1 MRKSAPTLF
10 LATALGLL
18 VLAGCQGDS
27 KSAEAQGQAGGAPP
41 PSSVGVVEVKAEAIP
56 VTSELPGRIAPT
68 RIAEV
73 RPRVGGIIVQRV
85 FEQGSDVH
93 EGDPLFQIDPA
104 TFQVAVESAQA
115 GVARAEAVL
124 TQARQE
130 AERTRALVARNTV
143 GTANLDTAV
152 ATQKQAEADLASA
165 RAQLRS
171 AQINLDYATVR
182 APISGR
188 IGRAIVTEGALV
200 SLTGTEALAT
210 IQQLD
215 PVYADIQQPVS
226 QLLRLREALRT
237 GQITQLEENVAQVR
251 LRLDDGS
258 TYPHPGRLL
267 FSEATVEETS
277 GQVTLRAEFPN
288 PDDTLLP
295 GLYVRVAVDQ
305 GIDAN
310 ALAVPNQAI
319 QRDTAGQAF
328 LYLVNANSTVEQRNV
343 TVARVVGNR
352 SVISEGL
359 AAGDKVIADGFQKIG
374 PGAPVA
380 PTPWTPVG
388 AAANELTKDG
398 DSGNAV
404 GAGTPA
410 PASTPAGEAAA
421 PDAQRA
427 TPAPDSDAAASGATN
442 PAPQD
447 AGSQRASN
455 PPADA
460 STSAR

>member
-1 MRKSAPTLF
+1 MRFSARLLF
-10 LATALGLL
+10 SATALGLL
-18 VLAGCQGDS
+18 VVAGCQGES
-27 KSAEAQGQAGGAPP
+27 ETAAGQGEGGARPP
-41 PSSVGVVEVKAEAIP
+41 AQVGIVEVRAEAIP
-56 VTSELPGRIAPT
+56 VTSELPGRIAST

-73 RPRVGGIIVQRV
+73 RPRVGGIVIQRV
-85 FEQGSDVH
+85 FEQGSDVQ

-124 TQARQE
+124 TQARQD
-130 AERTRALVARNTV
+130 AQRTQELVARNTV
-143 GTANLDTAV
+143 GSANLETAV

-165 RAQLRS
+165 RAQLRG
-171 AQINLDYATVR
+171 AQINLDYATIR

-200 SLTGTEALAT
+200 STTDTTAMAT

-237 GQITQLEENVAQVR
+237 GQLMKLEENVAQVR

-258 TYPHPGRLL
+258 DYPYPGRLL
-267 FSEATVEETS
+267 FSEATVAETS

-305 GIDAN
+305 GIDAQ
-310 ALAVPNQAI
+310 ALAVPNQAV

-328 LYLVNANSTVEQRNV
+328 LYLVNGNSTVEQRNV
-343 TVARVVGNR
+343 TVVRVVGNR
-352 SVISEGL
+352 SVISQGL
-359 AAGDKVIADGFQKIG
+359 APGDKVIADGFQKIG

-380 PTPWTPVG
+380 PVPWTPVG
-388 AAANELTKDG
+388 AAAD
-398 DSGNAV
+398 
-404 GAGTPA
+404 A
-410 PASTPAGEAAA
+410 PASGESTAAEGTQKPSAGPAGQAAEPQAQRDTPAA
-421 PDAQRA
+421 
-427 TPAPDSDAAASGATN
+427 SSNAAASTPTN

-447 AGSQRASN
+447 AGSQKATTPSGDA
-455 PPADA
+455 PA
-460 STSAR
+460 TQR

>member
-1 MRKSAPTLF
+1 MRFPARSFYA
-10 LATALGLL
+10 ATALGLL
-18 VLAGCQGDS
+18 VLAGCQGES
-27 KSAEAQGQAGGAPP
+27 KTAAAQGAGGGAPP
-41 PSSVGVVEVKAEAIP
+41 PTPVGIVEVQPEAIP
-56 VTSELPGRIAPT
+56 VTSELPGRIAST

-73 RPRVGGIIVQRV
+73 RPRVGGIVIQRV
-85 FEQGSDVH
+85 FEQGSDVQ

-104 TFQVAVESAQA
+104 MFQVAVESAQA

-124 TQARQE
+124 TQARQD
-130 AERTRALVARNTV
+130 AQRTQELVSRNTV
-143 GTANLDTAV
+143 GSANLETAI

-200 SLTGTEALAT
+200 GTTDMTAMAT

-226 QLLRLREALRT
+226 QLQRLREALRT
-237 GQITQLEENVAQVR
+237 GKLTKLEENVAQVR

-258 TYPHPGRLL
+258 DYPYPGRLL

-295 GLYVRVAVDQ
+295 GLYVRVTVDQ
-305 GIDAN
+305 GIDAK

-328 LYLVNANSTVEQRNV
+328 LYLVNGNSTVEQRNV
-343 TVARVVGNR
+343 TVVRVVGNR
-352 SVISEGL
+352 SVISQGL
-359 AAGDKVIADGFQKIG
+359 APGDKVIADGFQKIG

-380 PTPWTPVG
+380 PAPWTPVG
-388 AAANELTKDG
+388 AAADALTKDG
-398 DSGNAV
+398 GQTAAV
-404 GAGTPA
+404 GAGTQKP
-410 PASTPAGEAAA
+410 EAEPTGGAA
-421 PDAQRA
+421 EPQAQRA
-427 TPAPDSDAAASGATN
+427 TPAPGSDAAASGTTN

-447 AGSQRASN
+447 AGSQKATA
-455 PPADA
+455 PAGDA
-460 STSAR
+460 PKSAR

>member
-1 MRKSAPTLF
+1 MRVSAPTLF
-10 LATALGLL
+10 MATALGLL
-18 VLAGCQGDS
+18 ALSGCQGET
-27 KSAEAQGQAGGAPP
+27 KTANAQQGAGGAPP
-41 PSSVGVVEVKAEAIP
+41 PSPVGIVEVRPEPIA

-85 FEQGSDVH
+85 FEQGSDVD

-115 GVARAEAVL
+115 GVAKADAVL
-124 TQARQE
+124 TQARQD
-130 AERTRALVARNTV
+130 AERTQALVARNTV
-143 GTANLDTAV
+143 GTANLETAV
-152 ATQKQAEADLASA
+152 ATQRQAEADLASA
-165 RAQLRS
+165 RAQLRA

-188 IGRAIVTEGALV
+188 IGRALITEGALV
-200 SLTGTEALAT
+200 STTGTEALAT

-237 GQITQLEENVAQVR
+237 GQLTQLEENVAQVR
-251 LRLDDGS
+251 LKLDDGS
-258 TYPHPGRLL
+258 EYPYPGRLL
-267 FSEATVEETS
+267 FSESTVEETS

-305 GIDAN
+305 GIDAK
-310 ALAVPNQAI
+310 ALAVPNQAV
-319 QRDTAGQAF
+319 QRDTSGQAF
-328 LYLVNANSTVEQRNV
+328 LYLVNANNTVEQRTV
-343 TVARVVGNR
+343 TVVRVVGNR
-352 SVISEGL
+352 SVISQGL

-388 AAANELTKDG
+388 AAAEGLSKDAG
-398 DSGNAV
+398 KTDAT
-404 GAGTPA
+404 GAGAQA
-410 PASTPAGEAAA
+410 PASTPAGQAAS
-421 PDAQRA
+421 PEAQRA
-427 TPAPDSDAAASGATN
+427 TPAPGSDAAAAGTANSAS
-442 PAPQD
+442 QD
-447 AGSQRASN
+447 ADGQRATA
-455 PPADA
+455 PAADA
-460 STSAR
+460 STTAR

>member
-1 MRKSAPTLF
+1 MKFSSPSLF

-18 VLAGCQGDS
+18 VLAGCQGES
-27 KSAEAQGQAGGAPP
+27 KSAAAQGQGGGAPP
-41 PSSVGVVEVKAEAIP
+41 PSPVGIVEVKPEAIA
-56 VTSELPGRIAPT
+56 VTAELPGRIAPT

-85 FEQGSDVH
+85 FEQGSDVQ

-104 TFQVAVESAQA
+104 TFQVAVESAEA
-115 GVARAEAVL
+115 GVARADAVL
-124 TQARQE
+124 TQARQD
-130 AERTRALVARNTV
+130 ADRTRALVARNTV
-143 GTANLDTAV
+143 GAANLETAV
-152 ATQKQAEADLASA
+152 ATQRQAEADLAAA
-165 RAQLRS
+165 RAQLRA

-200 SLTGTEALAT
+200 STTGTEALAT

-258 TYPHPGRLL
+258 DYPYPGRLL

-310 ALAVPNQAI
+310 ALAVPNQAV

-328 LYLVNANSTVEQRNV
+328 LYLVNGNSTAEQRNV

-374 PGAPVA
+374 PGSPVA

-388 AAANELTKDG
+388 AAADGLTKDDADG
-398 DSGNAV
+398 TAV
-404 GAGTPA
+404 GAGTQAPA
-410 PASTPAGEAAA
+410 PTPAGN
-421 PDAQRA
+421 
-427 TPAPDSDAAASGATN
+427 AAASGTTN

-447 AGSQRASN
+447 AGSQRAST

>member
-1 MRKSAPTLF
+1 MKFSSPSLF

-18 VLAGCQGDS
+18 VLAGCQDES
-27 KSAEAQGQAGGAPP
+27 KSAAQGQGGGAPP
-41 PSSVGVVEVKAEAIP
+41 PSPVGIVEVKPEAIA
-56 VTSELPGRIAPT
+56 VTAELPGRIAPT

-85 FEQGSDVH
+85 FEQGSDVQ

-104 TFQVAVESAQA
+104 TFQVAVESAEA
-115 GVARAEAVL
+115 GVARADAVL
-124 TQARQE
+124 TQARQD
-130 AERTRALVARNTV
+130 ADRTRALVARNTV
-143 GTANLDTAV
+143 GTANLETAV
-152 ATQKQAEADLASA
+152 ATQRQAEADLAAA
-165 RAQLRS
+165 RAQLRA

-200 SLTGTEALAT
+200 STTGTEALAT

-258 TYPHPGRLL
+258 DYPYPGRLL

-310 ALAVPNQAI
+310 ALAVPNQAV

-328 LYLVNANSTVEQRNV
+328 LYLVNGNSTAEQRNV

-388 AAANELTKDG
+388 AAADGLTKDDADG
-398 DSGNAV
+398 KAV
-404 GAGTPA
+404 GAGTQTPA
-410 PASTPAGEAAA
+410 PTPAGNAAA
-421 PDAQRA
+421 PEAQRA
-427 TPAPDSDAAASGATN
+427 TPAPGSDAAASGTTN

-447 AGSQRASN
+447 AGSQRAST